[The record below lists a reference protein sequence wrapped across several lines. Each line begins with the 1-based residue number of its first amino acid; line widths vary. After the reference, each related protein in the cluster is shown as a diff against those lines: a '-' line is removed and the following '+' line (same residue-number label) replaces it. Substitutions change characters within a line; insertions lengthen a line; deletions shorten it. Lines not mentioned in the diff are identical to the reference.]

1 MSRNPDHLDVFWV
14 RPDGGIG
21 SSWWDAATRRWATPF
36 SIAPARHAL
45 YGTLAAVARNPDQLD
60 VFWIGPDRAI
70 GTTAWNP
77 SHGWLRPW
85 PITQPGAAH
94 YPGGALSVVS
104 RTQDQLD
111 LFWVRPDG
119 GVSTAWWNA
128 RANWP
133 SRSIAPAGHVL
144 IGTREAPK
152 RSALTAVARRP
163 DQLDVFWIGPD
174 GGIGTTA
181 WNPRLDWPQ
190 PWPIAWPG
198 AAAPG
203 GLAATSRS
211 PGQIDLVWI
220 TKNNR
225 VQHLGFDERL
235 PGGWDGLAVAPAEH
249 ALPGPIALVGRG
261 PRHMDAFWV
270 RPDRVIGTNWWN
282 TERVRVHIKLVNLPG
297 ADMAPVTRA
306 LADARTVFGR
316 AEVDI
321 DLVSVERIDVPGM
334 DVVDTTPCLAAPND
348 RLVSAEQNVLFGNRN
363 NVADGEVVLYV
374 APKIENKNDAA
385 AVGCAS
391 HPVGRPGAVMAYDA
405 TRWTMA
411 HELGHVLDLEHV
423 KCDIPPCNQ
432 FFGRLMWPS
441 AGQINKDVPD
451 ITAEEKSIMY
461 ASSLT
466 R

>member
-1 MSRNPDHLDVFWV
+1 M
-14 RPDGGIG
+14 
-21 SSWWDAATRRWATPF
+21 
-36 SIAPARHAL
+36 
-45 YGTLAAVARNPDQLD
+45 
-60 VFWIGPDRAI
+60 
-70 GTTAWNP
+70 
-77 SHGWLRPW
+77 
-85 PITQPGAAH
+85 
-94 YPGGALSVVS
+94 
-104 RTQDQLD
+104 
-111 LFWVRPDG
+111 
-119 GVSTAWWNA
+119 
-128 RANWP
+128 
-133 SRSIAPAGHVL
+133 
-144 IGTREAPK
+144 
-152 RSALTAVARRP
+152 ARRP